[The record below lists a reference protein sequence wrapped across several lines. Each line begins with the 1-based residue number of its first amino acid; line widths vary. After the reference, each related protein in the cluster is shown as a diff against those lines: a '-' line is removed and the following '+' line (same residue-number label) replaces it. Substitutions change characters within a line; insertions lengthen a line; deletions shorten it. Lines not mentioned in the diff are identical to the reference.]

1 MMKKIILR
9 KTDITSALLRIMLAI
24 IIFPHGAQKML
35 AWFGGYGF
43 NRTMSYFTD
52 TLGLPYWIALIVI
65 IIEFISPILLLLGS
79 FSRIVAASIFALFIG
94 IILTSHLDNG
104 FFMNWFGNQPGE
116 GYEYHLL
123 ILTISMAIIILGPGK
138 YTIGKLDLKQNWQ
151 QIS

>member
-1 MMKKIILR
+1 MR

-43 NRTMSYFTD
+43 KGTMSYFTD
-52 TLGLPYWIALIVI
+52 ALGLPYWIALIVI
-65 IIEFISPILLLLGS
+65 LIEFISPFLLILGS
-79 FSRIVAASIFALFIG
+79 FSRIVASSIFALFTG

-123 ILTISMAIIILGPGK
+123 ILTISMAIIILGPGN
-138 YTIGKLDLKQNWQ
+138 YTIGKLGLKQNSHKILDQ
-151 QIS
+151 SQI